1 LRFEILRPN
10 RLKPELQTGDGS
22 QWRRAVATP
31 GILKS
36 FHPPFARHALRFETN
51 RAPAQTGFGVAIA
64 GSFPKDIENMGV
76 KNFSTPAKFGIMPKV
91 MGSS

>member
-1 LRFEILRPN
+1 
-10 RLKPELQTGDGS
+10 
-22 QWRRAVATP
+22 
-31 GILKS
+31 
-36 FHPPFARHALRFETN
+36 
-51 RAPAQTGFGVAIA
+51 VAIA